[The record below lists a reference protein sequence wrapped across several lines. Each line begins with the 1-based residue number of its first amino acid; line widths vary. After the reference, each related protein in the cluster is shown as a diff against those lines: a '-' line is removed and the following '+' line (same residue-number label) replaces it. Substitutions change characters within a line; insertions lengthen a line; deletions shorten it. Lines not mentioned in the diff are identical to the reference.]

1 MGPHLKLTQ
10 NRRRKPRLGST
21 QFYNIQNNMAI
32 LSSKIVRQSLLILLG
47 LIYRVDTLSHR
58 LALLMNGT
66 KIGLLTVHGTYGP
79 CGYYVLL
86 DCPYMNGPKIC

>member
-58 LALLMNGT
+58 LAFLMNGT

-79 CGYYVLL
+79 WTALERSQNLL
-86 DCPYMNGPKIC
+86 AMVHE